1 MLYLKEKSKGSG
13 TVKISGLKEEKKPEM
28 IDSMAISDHT
38 HSVSSSN
45 LEEIFSNKS
54 RHALAMENAA
64 LKKRIAELEDHEANF
79 DTNGTPQ
86 ERVKGFINKV

>member
-38 HSVSSSN
+38 HSESSSN

-64 LKKRIAELEDHEANF
+64 LKKRIAELDHEANL

-86 ERVKGFINKV
+86 E